1 MKKTVLK
8 PLLALVAI
16 VALVGGMAHPA
27 VADTPI
33 LLDGAVLPGIVVAA
47 EGTALVAAT
56 ADGRGSTESV
66 FAVTDGTASSRVVV
80 DAGGLPTGAS
90 LIGVRLELRSVMTPQ
105 GGAVHA
111 TPAGG
116 APVWGTV
123 EGQARTLDVGAEGAT
138 LDWTFTMPGD
148 YELVIGAEARYA
160 LPDQPEATTTAADMT
175 YRFHVVT
182 AEELTDAAPDL
193 GQESEGQEAATE
205 PTIEEP
211 DQPPAAA
218 SASVPAAHVLSEGM
232 VDISNQWE
240 DGNLRLRL
248 IDESGTVLDPGE
260 AVFSLPNVESWPGGG
275 FTSTEQGWK
284 NWNLL
289 VPSHSDVWRT
299 KTAVNSSAGNDLML
313 RADAHG
319 VSAENGFELMM
330 SVADAAS
337 PEGGAFTTFRGD
349 DGYPGDRWHSG
360 ALGAI
365 SARTVLIPDAE
376 DPVESEATG
385 FAFTAAGTYC
395 ITLESEML
403 DLETGFIANTRATLT
418 FAVGV
423 DPATVAPCVQP
434 TATEPYD
441 PTPTPTTEQGVA
453 VIDAGDVHLSPALA
467 DDGTLR
473 MDLNQVVGG
482 RTTTH
487 APEKTVFSV
496 PRQDAA
502 WPAEN
507 TDATNQKLWGQ
518 IAAPGTRLWR
528 TAGNQNYS
536 LFSDPGLPLT
546 LLPQAD
552 TTPAEELVNGSFALR
567 LVASDAPEGGYVASY
582 VTQNDDRI
590 TSSSVVAQWD
600 SRENGSAGS
609 IAAEGV
615 EDGYYP
621 FADPFN
627 IVGLAFT
634 APGRYCLTVESRGT
648 FVGAEAPAI
657 GSSTLTFAVGI
668 DAASVEPCAQVD
680 GGDGPTDPGDED
692 IYEDLD
698 PTVTWFH
705 QGHLDIG
712 PMLVDGELELHT
724 GDVHNPEAFPSVKDA
739 VWVGRGKN
747 IAFTVPEPSARSAL
761 DYAAIGP
768 PGTPYF
774 GFSMN
779 PAFMTSTLWPG
790 LTHEGLPAAL
800 TEGKPTWTL
809 LGYTGP
815 EGGTF
820 AMPDRDVSSTTLPAS
835 FIGPTSHQHLEW
847 AFTKEGVY
855 CLNFEIRARDIATG
869 ADKVVRD
876 QLTIAIGDSVDLH
889 TMQPCSRTHPDG
901 PVSTLT
907 PIDLA
912 GLSDEVLIPSA
923 GDLVQFAPVLSAEG
937 LDVATKVVTHPW
949 ATSWHDPESVVIAG
963 FVDQGDG
970 WRIPSLPGVEFTHSG
985 MYLPRNDIQEDATIR
1000 VGEVDGPGTVSFD
1013 YYKNRS
1019 FGTRDG
1025 ESRSVTLWPQ
1035 FIFSSRPSFSAP
1047 GVYCVPLTWSAT
1059 LTDGTVA
1066 TAAKTITYVV
1076 GIEDPATVTPCA
1088 KGGEGTDPGGEG
1100 PEEPEPVDWDVPN
1113 GTKTDSG
1120 ATILNVG
1127 HVDVASVLNGDAFDT
1142 RINDTTESNE
1152 PVWRDPANTV
1162 LQAKPAARTTV
1173 PDVPEYAFLGAAGAA
1188 SWILPETQDDAL
1200 LWPGWSTEAIADD
1213 ATRDAFR
1220 WSLVDSSGPGEFA
1233 LFQTGVFG
1241 EPNVLF
1247 NTRDGITAA
1256 DTSTIPKHTHAH
1268 GTWAFSAEGVY
1279 CLAFERATTLS
1290 SGQPVTDAFTLA
1302 IAVGAVNV
1310 RKIDPAACFTAI
1322 PGQPTVDDLTPI
1334 PDGELTD
1341 ATVGGVSILNGENGF
1356 VPGQLLTAQLDR
1368 DRVGSWVSVW
1378 LHSTPR
1384 WLGWAQVGESGAIQV
1399 RLPADAITGGHRLV
1413 VKTAGGDLLGW
1424 DSLSIVSAPTTPSAP
1439 GSSPGGGT
1447 PAAVQVPATQCVAG
1461 ATILSSGHID
1471 YASRIVGGQLESL
1484 IGDDTSGAKV
1494 YREPGGTILWL
1505 KPSSRVTLPSGYG
1518 QVGPARSHVWQ
1529 VPQTQNPNLIWLG
1542 WSTEA
1547 LNAGNTRG
1555 PVSWTIDSISGPGS
1569 VKVYL
1574 TGSFGG
1580 VQQVVFD
1587 NGGSY
1592 GIPLGV
1598 HAHANWAFSAEG
1610 IYRITSTQTATLVN
1624 GQVSSDT
1631 ETLTIVVGDIDPA
1644 SAAGS
1649 GSGCGTISNALLLSD
1664 DADAALLAADQA
1676 AAQAADAARKLIP
1689 GQSVNDAPGPLTD
1702 PFTALAAG
1710 NSVPLLLS
1718 ILGAL
1723 LLVGAAGTGVLW
1735 WRRRSGGLPA

>member
-1 MKKTVLK
+1 MKKTPLK
-8 PLLALVAI
+8 LLLALVAV
-16 VALVGGMAHPA
+16 VALVGGMAQPA

-33 LLDGAVLPGIVVAA
+33 LLDGAVLPGVAVAA

-56 ADGRGSTESV
+56 ADGRGSVESV
-66 FAVTDGTASSRVVV
+66 FAVTEGTASTRVVV
-80 DAGGLPTGAS
+80 DAAGLPTGAS
-90 LIGVRLELRSVMTPQ
+90 LSGVRLELRSVMTPQ

-116 APVWGTV
+116 ARVWGTA
-123 EGQARTLDVGAEGAT
+123 EGQAQTLDVDAEGAM
-138 LDWTFTMPGD
+138 LDWAFTVPGD
-148 YELVIGAEARYA
+148 YELVVGAETRYA
-160 LPDQPEATTTAADMT
+160 LPDQPEATSTAADTT
-175 YRFHVVT
+175 YRFHVTT
-182 AEELTDAAPDL
+182 AEESAEDSPDL
-193 GQESEGQEAATE
+193 GRDSDDREAVSEPATE
-205 PTIEEP
+205 HP
-211 DQPPAAA
+211 DQALAAA
-218 SASVPAAHVLSEGM
+218 PAGVPPVHVLSEGT
-232 VDISNQWE
+232 VDISNRWE

-260 AVFSLPNVESWPGGG
+260 TVFSLPNVESWPGTG
-275 FTSTEQGWK
+275 FEPAEQGWK

-299 KTAVNSSAGNDLML
+299 EAAADSSAGNDLLL
-313 RADAHG
+313 RTDAHG

-330 SVADAAS
+330 SVAEAVS

-349 DGYPGDRWHSG
+349 DGYPAGRWHSG
-360 ALGAI
+360 AIGAV
-365 SARTVLIPDAE
+365 SPRQSLTPDAE
-376 DPVESEATG
+376 GPVESEASG
-385 FAFTAAGTYC
+385 FAFTAAGIYC
-395 ITLESEML
+395 LTLDSEML
-403 DLETGFIANTRATLT
+403 DLETGLIANNRATLT

-423 DPATVAPCVQP
+423 DPATVTPCAQP
-434 TATEPYD
+434 TATGSYD
-441 PTPTPTTEQGVA
+441 PSPTPTVEQGVT
-453 VIDAGDVHLSPALA
+453 VIGAGDVHLSPVPA

-473 MDLNQVVGG
+473 MDLNRVVGG
-482 RTTTH
+482 RTTTLT
-487 APEKTVFSV
+487 PQRTVFSL

-502 WPAEN
+502 WPAEG

-528 TAGNQNYS
+528 TAGSPAYAP
-536 LFSDPGLPLT
+536 FSDPGIPLT

-552 TTPAEELVNGSFALR
+552 TTPAEELVDGAYSLR
-567 LVASDAPEGGYVASY
+567 LVATETPAGGYVASY
-582 VTQNDDRI
+582 ASGNNDWI
-590 TSSSVVAQWD
+590 TDSSVVAQWD
-600 SRENGSAGS
+600 SREEGSAGS
-609 IAAEGV
+609 VWATGV

-657 GSSTLTFAVGI
+657 GYSTLTFAIGI
-668 DAASVEPCAQVD
+668 DATTVQPCAQSH

-692 IYEDLD
+692 IYDDLD

-724 GDVHNPEAFPSVKDA
+724 GDVHDTGAFPTVADA
-739 VWVGRGKN
+739 VWVGRGPN
-747 IAFTVPEPSARSAL
+747 IDFTVPDTATGSGA
-761 DYAAIGP
+761 DYSAIGP
-768 PGTPYF
+768 LGTPYY
-774 GFSMN
+774 GFSASN
-779 PAFMTSTLWPG
+779 AFMTSTLWPG
-790 LTHEGLPAAL
+790 LTHESLPQAL

-820 AMPDRDVSSTTLPAS
+820 AMPDRNVSSTALPAS

-855 CLNFEIRARDIATG
+855 CLNFEVRARDAATG
-869 ADKVVRD
+869 TDEVVRD

-889 TMQPCSRTHPDG
+889 TVQPCARTHPDG
-901 PVSTLT
+901 PVSELA
-907 PIDLA
+907 PIDLD
-912 GLSDEVLIPSA
+912 GLSDEGLVPSA
-923 GDLVQFAPVLSAEG
+923 GDRVQFAPVLSPDG

-949 ATSWHDPESVVIAG
+949 ATSWHDPESVVIGG
-963 FVDQGDG
+963 FIDQGDG
-970 WRIPSLPGVEFTHSG
+970 WRIPSWQGVEFTHSG
-985 MYLPRNDIQEDATIR
+985 EYLPRGDIRGDATIR

-1019 FGTRDG
+1019 FGTRAG

-1035 FIFSSRPSFSAP
+1035 FIFANQPSFSLP
-1047 GVYCVPLTWSAT
+1047 GIYCVPLTWSAT
-1059 LTDGTVA
+1059 LADGTVSAA
-1066 TAAKTITYVV
+1066 TKTITYAV
-1076 GIEDPATVTPCA
+1076 GVEDPATVTPCA
-1088 KGGEGTDPGGEG
+1088 EGGEGTDPGGEG
-1100 PEEPEPVDWDVPN
+1100 PGEPEPVEWDVPN
-1113 GTKTDSG
+1113 GTKTASG
-1120 ATILNVG
+1120 ATILGLG
-1127 HVDVASVLNGDAFDT
+1127 HVDVASVLNGDVFGT
-1142 RINDTTESNE
+1142 RIKDTTESSE
-1152 PVWRDPANTV
+1152 PVWRDPAKTV
-1162 LQAKPAARTTV
+1162 LQAKPAARTSV
-1173 PDVPEYAFLGAAGAA
+1173 PDLPEYAFLGAAGSAT
-1188 SWILPETQDDAL
+1188 WILPETQDDAL

-1241 EPNVLF
+1241 EPSVMF

-1256 DTSTIPKHTHAH
+1256 DTSAIPKHTHAH

-1290 SGQPVTDAFTLA
+1290 SGKPVSDSFTLA
-1302 IAVGAVNV
+1302 VAVGAVDV
-1310 RKIDPAACFTAI
+1310 RKVDPAACFTAA
-1322 PGQPTVDDLTPI
+1322 PGHPADDDRTPV
-1334 PDGELTD
+1334 PDEELTD
-1341 ATVGGVSILNGENGF
+1341 ATAGTVSVLGGENGF
-1356 VPGQLLTAQLDR
+1356 IPGQLLTAQLDR
-1368 DRVGSWVSVW
+1368 DRAGSWVSVW
-1378 LHSTPR
+1378 LHSTPH
-1384 WLGWAQVGESGAIQV
+1384 WLGWAQVGQSGAVQV
-1399 RLPADAITGGHRLV
+1399 RLPAGATTGGHRLV

-1424 DSLSIVSAPTTPSAP
+1424 DSLSIVRAPTTPSPPGSVPGGDAP
-1439 GSSPGGGT
+1439 G
-1447 PAAVQVPATQCVAG
+1447 AVQVSATQCVAG

-1471 YASRIVGGQLESL
+1471 YGSRIVGGKLESL

-1518 QVGPARSHVWQ
+1518 QVGAAGSSVWQ
-1529 VPQTQNPNLIWLG
+1529 VPQTQNPDLIWLG

-1547 LNAGNTRG
+1547 LNAANTRG
-1555 PVSWTIDSISGPGS
+1555 PVTWTINSIDGPGALR
-1569 VKVYL
+1569 VYL
-1574 TGSFGG
+1574 SGSFGG
-1580 VQQVVFD
+1580 VQSMVFN

-1592 GIPLGV
+1592 SIPLGV

-1610 IYRITSTQTATLVN
+1610 VYRISTTQTATLAN

-1631 ETLTIVVGDIDPA
+1631 ETLTIVVGNVDPA

-1649 GSGCGTISNALLLSD
+1649 GSGCGTISNAVLTDDDGTRLS
-1664 DADAALLAADQA
+1664 ADQA
-1676 AAQAADAARKLIP
+1676 AAAAAAAARDLLP
-1689 GQSVNDAPGPLTD
+1689 GQGTPVPGGGITD
-1702 PFTALAAG
+1702 PFTALATG
-1710 NSVPLLLS
+1710 NPVPLLLS

-1723 LLVGAAGTGVLW
+1723 LIGGAAGTGVLW
-1735 WRRRSGGLPA
+1735 WRRRRGGLPA